1 MFGDIFKHS
10 CKTWRTDNDRVTVKS
25 RLEGTLSNTRCAAV
39 NVVEVIGVFALGTRK
54 GSRTQTA
61 YRWYRGGWWVEG
73 GGRMEPWSGGSEA
86 ARTVWREASMET
98 WEPGVGKQGQE
109 MQIWE
114 WQPGGG
120 T

>member
-1 MFGDIFKHS
+1 MGWGLRPDTEEGQCLPELILITPGVYLKFLYQARWGPGKAPGH
-10 CKTWRTDNDRVTVKS
+10 
-25 RLEGTLSNTRCAAV
+25 RLLRDGT
-39 NVVEVIGVFALGTRK
+39 E
-54 GSRTQTA
+54 
-61 YRWYRGGWWVEG
+61 EG
-73 GGRMEPWSGGSEA
+73 GGRTVPWSGGSEA